1 MKTSYISLSVETL
14 HHGHINLIK
23 QANKYGEVIAGLLTD
38 KAIIKYKKL
47 PYLSYEQRKNLLE
60 NIVGINK
67 VVPQN
72 EWSQET
78 NILKYKPDYF
88 VHGDDWLTNGEID
101 NKRKALK
108 ALKKYG
114 GKLIEIPHTKGVSSG
129 AILRDQIKIGTT
141 PQIRL
146 GMLRRL
152 LKSKKLVRVIEVH
165 SPISAL
171 VVENTKINIQK
182 EMKVFDCFWSSSLC
196 DSIQM
201 GKPDNEILDLSQ
213 RLDNINNIFEVSTKP
228 LIIDLDTGGKIEHF
242 SMNIKKLERLGI
254 SAVIIEDK
262 TGLKK
267 NSLFGTKANQTQEKI
282 NKFCNKIKMA
292 KKNVVSDEFLIIARI
307 ESLILKKGMSDALKR
322 AFSYVKAGADGIM
335 IHSNQKN
342 PSEVFKFAKL
352 FKKKY
357 IDIPLVCVP
366 STYSSVS
373 ENLLEKN
380 GFNVVIYANQIT
392 RSIYPQMIKVTKE
405 ILKNGRSLESEKK
418 MLNVKQII
426 NLIPT
431 S

>member
-1 MKTSYISLSVETL
+1 MKTSYICLSAETL

-23 QANKYGEVIAGLLTD
+23 KANKYGEVIAGLLTD
-38 KAIIKYKKL
+38 KAIVNNKRL
-47 PYLSYEQRKNLLE
+47 PHLSFEQRKKLLE
-60 NIVGINK
+60 NIKGIKK

-72 EWSQET
+72 HWSQEY

-88 VHGDDWLTNGEID
+88 VHGDDWLTNGEIE
-101 NKRKALK
+101 NKKRALV

-114 GKLIEIPHTKGVSSG
+114 GKLIEIPHTKGISSG
-129 AILRDQIKIGTT
+129 AILRDQMKIATT
-141 PQIRL
+141 PEIRK
-146 GMLRRL
+146 GMLSRL

-171 VVENTKINIQK
+171 VVENTKIKTKNEI
-182 EMKVFDCFWSSSLC
+182 KVFDCFWSSSLC

-267 NSLFGTKANQTQEKI
+267 NSLFGNKANQTQDKISKFCEKI
-282 NKFCNKIKMA
+282 RMA
-292 KKNVVSDEFLIIARI
+292 RKNIASDNFFIIARI
-307 ESLILKKGMSDALKR
+307 ESLILKKGMKDALNR
-322 AFSYVKAGADGIM
+322 AFSYVKAGANGIM
-335 IHSNQKN
+335 IHSSLST
-342 PSEVFKFAKL
+342 PAEVFKFAKL
-352 FKKKY
+352 FRKKY
-357 IDIPLVCVP
+357 SDIPLVCVP
-366 STYSSVS
+366 STYSSVH
-373 ENLLEKN
+373 EKLLEKN
-380 GFNVVIYANQIT
+380 GFNIVIYANQIT
-392 RSIYPQMIKVTKE
+392 RTIYPQMIEVTKE
-405 ILKNGRSLESEKK
+405 ILKNGRSFESEKK
-418 MLNVKQII
+418 MLNISKII

-431 S
+431 P